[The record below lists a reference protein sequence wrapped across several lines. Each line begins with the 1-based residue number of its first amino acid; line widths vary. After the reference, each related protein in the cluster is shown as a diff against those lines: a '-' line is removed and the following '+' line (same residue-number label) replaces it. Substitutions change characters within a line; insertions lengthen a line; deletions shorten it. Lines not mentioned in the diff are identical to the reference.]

1 MSVEAALSAGKGRP
15 RVMRAAAGDVCRIFA
30 GEVCAALFAR
40 QHKTGGQEARHRRSG
55 VSRISKLSYA
65 QQVCV
70 KAAGKAM
77 QSTGMLHPGARVGV
91 AVSGG
96 VDSFVLLKV
105 LQIRQ
110 RIVPF
115 PFEIMALH
123 LNPGFD
129 PTNHAPLAEWLA
141 REGIAGH
148 LEVTD
153 YGPRGHSD
161 ENLRNSACFY
171 CARLRRKRLFALCRE
186 YHLTHL
192 AFGHNNDDL
201 VTNFLMNLVQTG
213 KVAGMSMNEPFFGG
227 ALQVIRPLMLL
238 SKAEIV
244 RAARQ
249 WELPVFSN
257 PCPSAGKTRRADMM
271 DVLDAMC
278 TGSKVRRKN
287 IFNGLAR
294 WQWEQNRLS
303 ADTIDGNAGGGI
315 E

>member
-129 PTNHAPLAEWLA
+129 PTNHARLPNGWPGRALPGISKSRITAPAATPTRICAIPHASTAQGCAE
-141 REGIAGH
+141 
-148 LEVTD
+148 
-153 YGPRGHSD
+153 
-161 ENLRNSACFY
+161 SASSP
-171 CARLRRKRLFALCRE
+171 CAASITSL
-186 YHLTHL
+186 
-192 AFGHNNDDL
+192 
-201 VTNFLMNLVQTG
+201 
-213 KVAGMSMNEPFFGG
+213 
-227 ALQVIRPLMLL
+227 I
-238 SKAEIV
+238 
-244 RAARQ
+244 
-249 WELPVFSN
+249 W
-257 PCPSAGKTRRADMM
+257 PSGT
-271 DVLDAMC
+271 
-278 TGSKVRRKN
+278 TT
-287 IFNGLAR
+287 
-294 WQWEQNRLS
+294 
-303 ADTIDGNAGGGI
+303 TIW
-315 E
+315 

>member
-15 RVMRAAAGDVCRIFA
+15 RVMRAAAGDVCRIPA

-40 QHKTGGQEARHRRSG
+40 QHKTGGREARHRRSG

-238 SKAEIV
+238 PKAEIV

-278 TGSKVRRKN
+278 AGSKVRRKN

>member
-1 MSVEAALSAGKGRP
+1 MSR
-15 RVMRAAAGDVCRIFA
+15 M
-30 GEVCAALFAR
+30 
-40 QHKTGGQEARHRRSG
+40 
-55 VSRISKLSYA
+55 SKLSYT

-77 QSTGMLHPGARVGV
+77 QTTGMLRPGARVGV

-105 LQIRQ
+105 MQLRQ

-115 PFEIMALH
+115 PFEFMAIH

-129 PTNHAPLAEWLA
+129 PHNHAPLAEWLA
-141 REGIAGH
+141 QEGIAGH

-153 YGPRGHSD
+153 YGPRGHSE
-161 ENLRNSACFY
+161 ENLRNSPCFY
-171 CARLRRKRLFALCRE
+171 CARLRRKRLFALCQQ
-186 YHLTHL
+186 YGLTHL

-201 VTNFLMNLVQTG
+201 VTNFFMNLVQTG

-238 SKAEIV
+238 PKSEIV
-244 RAARQ
+244 RAAKQ

-257 PCPSAGKTRRADMM
+257 PCPSAGKTKRSDMLDM
-271 DVLDAMC
+271 LDAMC
-278 TGSKVRRKN
+278 GGSKVKRKN
-287 IFNGLAR
+287 IYNGLAR
-294 WQWEQNRLS
+294 WQWEQNLS
-303 ADTIDGNAGGGI
+303 SEGLEGDDGESGERTAPPMPTARGH
-315 E
+315 

>member
-15 RVMRAAAGDVCRIFA
+15 RVMRAAAGDVCRIPA

-40 QHKTGGQEARHRRSG
+40 QHKTGGREARHRRSG

-77 QSTGMLHPGARVGV
+77 QSTGMLHPGGRGGV

-238 SKAEIV
+238 PKAEIV

-271 DVLDAMC
+271 DVQQGAAQEHIQ
-278 TGSKVRRKN
+278 RPRP
-287 IFNGLAR
+287 LAVGTEPSLCR
-294 WQWEQNRLS
+294 H
-303 ADTIDGNAGGGI
+303 D
-315 E
+315 

>member
-105 LQIRQ
+105 LQLRQ

-278 TGSKVRRKN
+278 AGSKVRRKN